1 MTKKLRLQD
10 VKNSYIAESNPT
22 PTSSVEELHHEIS
35 VCYLNHIIEELKF
48 HCGILKVFCV

>member
-35 VCYLNHIIEELKF
+35 VCYLNRIIEELKF
-48 HCGILKVFCV
+48 RGILKVFCV